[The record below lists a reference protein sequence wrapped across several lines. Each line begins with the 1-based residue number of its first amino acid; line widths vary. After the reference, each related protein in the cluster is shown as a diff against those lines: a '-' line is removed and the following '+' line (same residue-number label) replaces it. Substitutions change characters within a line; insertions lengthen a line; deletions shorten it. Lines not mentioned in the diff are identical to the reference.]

1 MKPTAMHSSCQILWL
16 QNSHE
21 PNPLN
26 YVWGMIQRVYHRK
39 VQDVSD
45 LRQHLIDVWA
55 GVEQM
60 VTDDTLPDHWC
71 RRIHACI

>member
-1 MKPTAMHSSCQILWL
+1 MKPTTMHSSRQILWL
-16 QNSHE
+16 PNSHE

-26 YVWGMIQRVYHRK
+26 YVWGMIHQRVYHRK

-55 GVEQM
+55 GVEQI
-60 VTDDTLPDHWC
+60 VTDDT
-71 RRIHACI
+71 IA